1 MKTTGLF
8 VVHNYTIPIGYG
20 KPIRLVFF
28 GDVHR
33 DSPHNADGKWKEF
46 LAYAKGLKNAW
57 FVGMG
62 DYLDSTS
69 SSERSAWALACM
81 QLHETKKE
89 DVEKHEVAKCGLFAK
104 EIAFMKGR
112 LVGLIGGNH
121 YFNFQ
126 NGTNSDQKICEKLE
140 CKFLGVSS
148 FVRLTLESCGRHHT
162 LDLWLHHGAG
172 GARLVGGSINKVDQM
187 REHAEADIYAM
198 GHDHGRMVVPAKPR
212 MRLSHSSG
220 GNGSCL
226 KVKERQQWLLRTG
239 SFLSSYVD
247 GTASYNVDAAR
258 GPSSLGHVELEITVS
273 KNDRSED
280 VEDRG
285 AITIRGIA

>member
-8 VVHNYTIPIGYG
+8 VVHNYTIPLGYN

-33 DSPHNADGKWKEF
+33 DSPHHAEGKWKEF
-46 LAYAKGLKNAW
+46 LDYAKRLKGAW

-69 SSERSAWALACM
+69 SSERNAWAVACLG
-81 QLHETKKE
+81 LHDTKKD
-89 DVEKHEVAKCGLFAK
+89 DVEKHELSKCAAFAK

-121 YFNFQ
+121 YFNFL
-126 NGTNSDQKICEKLE
+126 NGTNSDQKICEHLE

-148 FVRLTLESCGRHHT
+148 FTRLTLDCCGRRCT
-162 LDLWLHHGAG
+162 LDLWLHHGTG

-212 MRLSHSSG
+212 MRLGTS
-220 GNGSCL
+220 GNGCGL
-226 KVKERQQWLLRTG
+226 KVKERQQWLIRSG
-239 SFLSSYVD
+239 SFLASYAH
-247 GTASYNVDAAR
+247 GKSSYNVDAAR
-258 GPSSLGHVELEITVS
+258 GPSSLGHVELEITLVRHHS
-273 KNDRSED
+273 GGSNESE
-280 VEDRG
+280 
-285 AITIRGIA
+285 IIIRGIS

>member
-33 DSPHNADGKWKEF
+33 DSPHNAETKWMEF
-46 LAYAKGLKNAW
+46 LHYAKRLKNAW
-57 FVGMG
+57 FLGMG

-69 SSERSAWALACM
+69 SSERSAWAIACM

-89 DVEKHEVAKCGLFAK
+89 DVEKHEVSKCARFAK
-104 EIAFMKGR
+104 EIDFMKGR
-112 LVGLIGGNH
+112 LIGLIGGNH

-126 NGTNSDQKICEKLE
+126 NGTNSDQKICEKME

-148 FVRLTLESCGRHHT
+148 FIRLTLESNGRKHT
-162 LDLWLHHGAG
+162 LDIWLHHGAG

-198 GHDHGRMVVPAKPR
+198 GHDHGRMAVPAKPR
-212 MRLSHSSG
+212 MRLGTSG
-220 GNGSCL
+220 GGQKL
-226 KVKERQQWLLRTG
+226 RVKERQQWLLRTG
-239 SFLSSYVD
+239 SFLASYVD

-258 GPSSLGHVELEITVS
+258 GPSSLGHVELEISVS
-273 KNDRSED
+273 RNGPHGE
-280 VEDRG
+280 EETQ
-285 AITIRGIA
+285 IQIRGIS